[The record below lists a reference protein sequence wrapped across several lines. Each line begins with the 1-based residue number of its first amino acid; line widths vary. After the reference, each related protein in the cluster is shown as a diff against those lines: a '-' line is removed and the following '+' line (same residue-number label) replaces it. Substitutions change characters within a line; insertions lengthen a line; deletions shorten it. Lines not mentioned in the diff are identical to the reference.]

1 MQKKTQKKQEVSTF
15 QYQKDVAKLDKEEKW
30 LRKEMAHSKHQ
41 KKIEELARYQEKLD
55 QRRAKEEKRY
65 ASTMED
71 RKAAK
76 QFLKE
81 KKWERERARK
91 DRR

>member
-1 MQKKTQKKQEVSTF
+1 M
-15 QYQKDVAKLDKEEKW
+15 AKLDKEEKW
-30 LRKEMAHSKHQ
+30 LRKEMAHSKDQ
-41 KKIEELARYQEKLD
+41 KKIEGLDRYQEKLD
-55 QRRAKEEKRY
+55 RKRAKEEKRY

-81 KKWERERARK
+81 KKWEREQARK